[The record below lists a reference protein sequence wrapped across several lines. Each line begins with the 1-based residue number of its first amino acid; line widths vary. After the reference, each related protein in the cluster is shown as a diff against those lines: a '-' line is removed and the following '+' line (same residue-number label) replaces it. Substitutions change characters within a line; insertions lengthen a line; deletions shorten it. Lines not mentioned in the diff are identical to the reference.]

1 MNVTAISQND
11 SANLQSGADNLHGYD
26 YSTYIL
32 GALLLVSE
40 VLPLLKNKSNGLAHA
55 CLCLITGSK
64 CMLDKVESQVQNS
77 IEESDK
83 IATPV

>member
-1 MNVTAISQND
+1 MNASYSENIS
-11 SANLQSGADNLHGYD
+11 SNLQNGSDNLHGYD

-55 CLCLITGSK
+55 VLCLITGSR
-64 CMLDKVESQVQNS
+64 CMLDKVEEKVVST
-77 IEESDK
+77 IEQ
-83 IATPV
+83 APAV